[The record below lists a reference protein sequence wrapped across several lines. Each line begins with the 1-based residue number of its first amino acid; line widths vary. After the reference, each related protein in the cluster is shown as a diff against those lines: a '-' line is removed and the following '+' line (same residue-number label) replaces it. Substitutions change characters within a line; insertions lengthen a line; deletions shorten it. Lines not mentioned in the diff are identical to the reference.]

1 MADGGTLCVKDFEVD
16 AAAAAATAALR
27 TGPIL
32 CWKVQSGIV
41 PVPDGYDM
49 VAGDAGLSDCR

>member
-16 AAAAAATAALR
+16 AAAATAALR
-27 TGPIL
+27 SGPTL
-32 CWKVQSGIV
+32 CWKVQSEIV
-41 PVPDGYDM
+41 PAPDGYDM

>member
-16 AAAAAATAALR
+16 AAVATAALR
-27 TGPIL
+27 SGPIL

-41 PVPDGYDM
+41 PAPDGYDM

>member
-1 MADGGTLCVKDFEVD
+1 MADGGTLCEKDFEVD
-16 AAAAAATAALR
+16 AAAAATAALR

-41 PVPDGYDM
+41 PAPDGYDM

>member
-1 MADGGTLCVKDFEVD
+1 MKDFEVD
-16 AAAAAATAALR
+16 AAAAATAALR
-27 TGPIL
+27 SGPIL

-41 PVPDGYDM
+41 PAPDGYDM